1 MSERDALGLR
11 RHYVRARDGAQA
23 GSLWALCETGARL
36 DPAGVRAAWGQGPE
50 SGLTCVAGV
59 ALQPRAPWP
68 AAAAGLGLKEAL
80 HGALERILASGARPV
95 LALSGGVDSAL
106 VLALAREAGR
116 PFDGLVTLESELPGY
131 DEAEEAESV
140 ARALGYTVER
150 VRVATGQYA
159 DALPEAIAATEA
171 PLYNLH
177 PVTRLLL
184 SRILAARGFS
194 TLVTGD
200 AADQVFAGTS
210 PHLYLPLVAALSA
223 RGGMAL
229 ASPFFDTAVLGV
241 AAARPADPQKGLL
254 RALALELGVPRAVV
268 ERAKRPRLT
277 PPVSLSAHRDA
288 AALARVASAVGLTAS
303 EASDAEH
310 VGWTTL
316 VLFAKQLEAR
326 S

>member
-1 MSERDALGLR
+1 MSERDPLGLR
-11 RHYVRARDGAQA
+11 RRYVRASDGAA
-23 GSLWALCETGARL
+23 ADSLWTLCEAGARL
-36 DPAGVRAAWGQGPE
+36 DPAGVRAAWGQSPE
-50 SGLTCVAGV
+50 SRLTCVAGV
-59 ALQPRAPWP
+59 AMLPRAPWP
-68 AAAAGLGLKEAL
+68 AASADPGLREAL
-80 HGALERILASGARPV
+80 HAALERILASGGRSV

-116 PFDGLVTLESELPGY
+116 SFDGLVTLESELPGY

-140 ARALGYTVER
+140 ARALGYSVER
-150 VRVATGQYA
+150 VRVAAGQYA
-159 DALPEAIAATEA
+159 DVLPEAIAATEA

-184 SRILAARGFS
+184 CRALAARGFG

-200 AADQVFAGTS
+200 AADQVFSGTS

-223 RGGMAL
+223 SGGMAL
-229 ASPFFDTAVLGV
+229 ASPFFDTAVLAV
-241 AAARPADPQKGLL
+241 AAAQPVDPRKGLL

-277 PPVSLSAHRDA
+277 PPVSLAVHRDA
-288 AALARVASAVGLTAS
+288 AALARVASAVRLPAS
-303 EASDAEH
+303 EATDAEH

-316 VLFAKQLEAR
+316 VLFAKQLESR